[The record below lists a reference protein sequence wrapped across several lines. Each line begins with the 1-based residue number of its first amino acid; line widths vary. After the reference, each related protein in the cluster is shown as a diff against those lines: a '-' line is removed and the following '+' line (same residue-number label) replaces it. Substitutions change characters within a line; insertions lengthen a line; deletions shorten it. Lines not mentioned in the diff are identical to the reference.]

1 MLLTFCFDQ
10 VKTQLLLTSPEQ
22 EMALAKVITWTYE
35 PKSAEVRRQSQ
46 AALVALFQLNPAH
59 FTRVM
64 QALPKLVQENAAG
77 IVSFAVSQVIFSSRT
92 TDADFDCAL
101 KTHLTHQKL
110 GVSGPVCLPP

>member
-1 MLLTFCFDQ
+1 MLLIRPFCFDQ

-77 IVSFAVSQVIFSSRT
+77 IVSFAVSQVIFS
-92 TDADFDCAL
+92 
-101 KTHLTHQKL
+101 LTSL
-110 GVSGPVCLPP
+110 AGNCLDTNSIFLYPFL